1 MEDIKEKMLKRV
13 RALLDKAESTEY
25 AEEAAALSAK
35 AAELMMEYGIDKAL
49 ADARDDK
56 TEKPADKVMQFEAP
70 YADKKAILYLQV
82 LGSFGGKGLYF
93 NGLNRTSTYVHVYGF
108 ESDLLAVDIIYTS
121 LLLQASKHTAR
132 TPQNVNARTWRVSF
146 WTGFILTVA
155 ERFKE
160 AKAEAVK
167 ATSAPGTDIVLRN
180 RALEVQDAFRKANPR
195 TQVRSTR
202 LSAPSRDGYNAGVRA
217 GNRANL
223 HNRAEAGQASRTAL
237 G

>member
-35 AAELMMEYGIDKAL
+35 AAEIMMEYGIDQAL
-49 ADARDDK
+49 ADAREDK
-56 TEKPADKVMQFEAP
+56 TEKPCDKIMEFEAP

-82 LGSFGGKGLYF
+82 LGAFGGKGLYF
-93 NGLNRTSTYVHVYGF
+93 NGLNRTSEYVHVYGF

-132 TPQNVNARTWRVSF
+132 TPQYENARTWRVSF
-146 WTGFILTVA
+146 WTGFIITVSK
-155 ERFKE
+155 RFQD

-195 TQVRSTR
+195 TRTRSTR
-202 LSAPSRDGYNAGVRA
+202 LTARSLDGYDSGVRA

-223 HNRAEAGQASRTAL
+223 HNRGEAGQASRTAI